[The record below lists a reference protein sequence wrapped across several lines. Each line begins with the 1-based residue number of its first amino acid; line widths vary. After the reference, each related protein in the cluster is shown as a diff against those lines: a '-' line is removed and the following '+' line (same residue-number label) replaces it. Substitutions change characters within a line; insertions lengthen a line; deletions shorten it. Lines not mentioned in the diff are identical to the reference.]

1 MRVRMNL
8 RQETRDAR
16 RERLYRAAGEAI
28 VRAAETD
35 GDPLALMIAATGEE
49 ARYCDPVI
57 RQHPLFFE
65 LRKRFLM
72 PEERLRKQQEER
84 DAAAVAAEPGLVV
97 WVRRQFDDWRHAAYR
112 MDDLSGLHWSSI
124 GGGLQRRANR
134 EYLHAYV
141 RCDGMIAGEL
151 AHSCRHGQGPH
162 RIKVCI
168 TKVDNNKNWQEIER
182 AAPARSK

>member
-1 MRVRMNL
+1 MNL

-35 GDPLALMIAATGEE
+35 GDPLALMMAATGEE

-72 PEERLRKQQEER
+72 PEERLRKEQEER

-97 WVRRQFDDWRHAAYR
+97 WVRRQFDDGRHAAYR
-112 MDDLSGLHWSSI
+112 MDDLSGLHWSSVS
-124 GGGLQRRANR
+124 GGLQRRANR

-141 RCDGMIAGEL
+141 RCDGMIAGAL

-168 TKVDNNKNWQEIER
+168 TKVDNNKNWQEIAR
-182 AAPARSK
+182 AAPARRA

>member
-1 MRVRMNL
+1 MNL

-72 PEERLRKQQEER
+72 PEARLRKQQEER
-84 DAAAVAAEPGLVV
+84 DAAA
-97 WVRRQFDDWRHAAYR
+97 
-112 MDDLSGLHWSSI
+112 
-124 GGGLQRRANR
+124 
-134 EYLHAYV
+134 
-141 RCDGMIAGEL
+141 
-151 AHSCRHGQGPH
+151 
-162 RIKVCI
+162 
-168 TKVDNNKNWQEIER
+168 TKAER
-182 AAPARSK
+182 ALEPALRAIVDETKRLADLNSRQ